1 MPGAHRARASRLAR
15 VCGEARNA
23 ATPTAGEMRGSGPE
37 RCRRHISRSVLSPRP
52 PPTAGLG
59 CCVHAPHKFFGLF
72 VRVGKGNRQEV
83 HSAGQMPPK
92 VQGKPQ
98 PTPAQVANLSPLRMT
113 SPPAHPGAVPAVSDT
128 PDTAPRPVA
137 SGKKKTA
144 AACNLLLAF
153 AAAAAALI
161 LRQQPSPM
169 GARTRSNHMA
179 LQ

>member
-15 VCGEARNA
+15 VRGEARNA

-98 PTPAQVANLSPLRMT
+98 PTPAQVANPSPLRMT
-113 SPPAHPGAVPAVSDT
+113 SPPAHPSLPPSATFFQGAAVHEVAPAPLSCSLIIHLCAKPVAFSL
-128 PDTAPRPVA
+128 RPVPCRFVKY
-137 SGKKKTA
+137 S
-144 AACNLLLAF
+144 
-153 AAAAAALI
+153 
-161 LRQQPSPM
+161 
-169 GARTRSNHMA
+169 
-179 LQ
+179 

>member
-1 MPGAHRARASRLAR
+1 
-15 VCGEARNA
+15 
-23 ATPTAGEMRGSGPE
+23 MRGSGPE

-59 CCVHAPHKFFGLF
+59 CCVHAPHKIFGLF

-98 PTPAQVANLSPLRMT
+98 PTPAQVANPSPLRMT
-113 SPPAHPGAVPAVSDT
+113 SPPAHPSAVPAVSDT

-137 SGKKKTA
+137 CGKKETA
-144 AACNLLLAF
+144 AGPCSRCRCADSSAAAIADGRKNAQQSYGTAVVV
-153 AAAAAALI
+153 AAAAAAEAEATSSSALE
-161 LRQQPSPM
+161 LPSHDSI
-169 GARTRSNHMA
+169 RH
-179 LQ
+179 QCV